1 MPQENPSIKI
11 CSSCNESK
19 SIEDFYLTPT
29 GRREARCLS
38 CRSEY
43 FKSYYLNK
51 LKHTDK
57 PKEYRQKY
65 RKSDEDIFKSRS
77 NASKIKGEQSK
88 ARAAAR
94 ATKAKS
100 AAMAAKSWQVVK
112 DRMIPKKS
120 IDREEYMPDYIW
132 TQSKQQFRYF
142 LDWSQFRDDDWSDIE
157 KYVSESS

>member
-1 MPQENPSIKI
+1 MSRGPSLQ
-11 CSSCNESK
+11 SK
-19 SIEDFYLTPT
+19 
-29 GRREARCLS
+29 ACAQ
-38 CRSEY
+38 
-43 FKSYYLNK
+43 
-51 LKHTDK
+51 KHTDK